1 MYEMF
6 EDTKAVIKSR
16 TSKKDR
22 QYNGQKKKDR
32 QYNGQKKKDR
42 QYNGQKINDK
52 GQIMIYN
59 TLHRRLKIDQR
70 ELHENL
76 EVNSDVPER

>member
-1 MYEMF
+1 MF